1 MNNNTQ
7 HMSVSKLVVT
17 IDVRQNEK
25 IGRVSSAQL
34 VKMPAIKNAFD
45 NALFSDCKT
54 NFVQNSGQSLQ
65 KSIPKQAKKIEIC
78 GRANQTVRGN
88 KERKKKRFNHQ
99 ERIEFL
105 YQAAIHKETVN
116 KITNDTQQKYTTIY
130 TILKDYQNHG
140 RTNRLLNYQEK
151 VNKMNI
157 RT

>member
-54 NFVQNSGQSLQ
+54 NFV
-65 KSIPKQAKKIEIC
+65 
-78 GRANQTVRGN
+78 
-88 KERKKKRFNHQ
+88 
-99 ERIEFL
+99 
-105 YQAAIHKETVN
+105 
-116 KITNDTQQKYTTIY
+116 
-130 TILKDYQNHG
+130 
-140 RTNRLLNYQEK
+140 
-151 VNKMNI
+151 
-157 RT
+157 